1 MWKLTTGE
9 RLQRKKLFLVIIF
22 VQREPALGCRRRA
35 DAEPQLQVQ

>member
-9 RLQRKKLFLVIIF
+9 RLQRNKLFLVIIF
-22 VQREPALGCRRRA
+22 VQRQPALGCRRRA